1 MPPDSAELPRALK
14 PLLGSVVAKRYVVDG
29 FLGMGGM
36 AVVFSGRH
44 ATLDRKVAIKFM
56 RPEYSLN
63 ADVSKRFD
71 REARAASNFDHP
83 NCIEVFD
90 CGETKHGLK
99 FIVMPLLEGVELGSV
114 LGDPLP
120 PLQAVWLGI
129 QLLRG
134 LEHAHGHGVVH
145 RDLKPDNI
153 FVCLDHERRDLL
165 KIVDFG
171 IAKLLDKQAT
181 DGLQTKV
188 GAIVGTPAYMS
199 PEQAM
204 GTGID
209 ARADL
214 YSLGVIL
221 YHMLTGSAPF
231 RAADPRGL
239 LFQQVSMEPDP
250 LPSSVP
256 ELVQR
261 LVMALMAKE
270 RDDRPP
276 TATAA
281 LAAFE
286 RVYRQMQ
293 PDSTPWAPLLR
304 GSTTRPEASL
314 PPPKPAQPPAG
325 PVVRA
330 TPPGP
335 VDGGTQIYGP
345 EDAPKLQAPDPRPPR
360 LKPAVRGAQRPRATP
375 PSAPAPPPVPTARL
389 EAAPHRRGVSESS
402 NLDEMD
408 AALRKFLDMQ
418 TITAEDNLRSGIF
431 DAPEGGWGHGEL
443 AEPGDEAHAG
453 GPDDAKTDDSQS

>member
-1 MPPDSAELPRALK
+1 MPADSVELPRALK
-14 PLLGSVVAKRYVVDG
+14 PLLGTVVAKRYVVDG

-63 ADVSKRFD
+63 ADVSRRFD

-90 CGETKHGLK
+90 CGETHHGLK

-114 LGDPLP
+114 LGEPYP
-120 PLQAVWLGI
+120 APQVVWLGI

-153 FVCLDHERRDLL
+153 FVTLDHERRELL

-171 IAKLLDKQAT
+171 IAKLLKKQVS

-209 ARADL
+209 DRADL

-221 YHMLTGSAPF
+221 YHMLAGEAPF

-239 LFQQVSMEPDP
+239 LFQQVSMEAKP
-250 LPSSVP
+250 LPSRVP
-256 ELVQR
+256 ELVTR
-261 LVMALMAKE
+261 LVTALMAKE
-270 RDDRPP
+270 RDERPAS
-276 TATAA
+276 ATAA

-286 RVYRQMQ
+286 RVWRQLHN
-293 PDSTPWAPLLR
+293 DKTPWIQMVEARESAHP
-304 GSTTRPEASL
+304 GTRLPT
-314 PPPKPAQPPAG
+314 PPPASVPRTPSPPPSAVVPAA
-325 PVVRA
+325 
-330 TPPGP
+330 
-335 VDGGTQIYGP
+335 GGTQIYRP
-345 EDAPKLQAPDPRPPR
+345 QDVPTAPASVPKPPR
-360 LKPAVRGAQRPRATP
+360 LQPAARGVNRPRG
-375 PSAPAPPPVPTARL
+375 SKAPPPAPAVNSS
-389 EAAPHRRGVSESS
+389 AADP
-402 NLDEMD
+402 NKLDEMD
-408 AALRKFLDMQ
+408 AALRRFLEGQ

-431 DAPEGGWGHGEL
+431 DVPDGGWGDDVL
-443 AEPGDEAHAG
+443 LPGQKSNDDTD
-453 GPDDAKTDDSQS
+453 DDA

>member
-1 MPPDSAELPRALK
+1 MPPHSVELPRALK
-14 PLLGSVVAKRYVVDG
+14 PLLGTVVAKRYVVDG

-63 ADVSKRFD
+63 ADVSRRFD
-71 REARAASNFDHP
+71 REARAASNFEHP

-90 CGETKHGLK
+90 CGETNHGLK

-114 LGDPLP
+114 LGKPFP
-120 PLQAVWLGI
+120 PPQAVWLGI

-153 FVCLDHERRDLL
+153 FVTLDHERRELL

-171 IAKLLDKQAT
+171 IAKLLKKQVS

-209 ARADL
+209 DRADL

-221 YHMLTGSAPF
+221 YHMLAGKPPF

-239 LFQQVSMEPDP
+239 LFQQVSMEAKP
-250 LPSSVP
+250 LPSDVP
-256 ELVQR
+256 ELV
-261 LVMALMAKE
+261 
-270 RDDRPP
+270 
-276 TATAA
+276 
-281 LAAFE
+281 
-286 RVYRQMQ
+286 
-293 PDSTPWAPLLR
+293 
-304 GSTTRPEASL
+304 
-314 PPPKPAQPPAG
+314 
-325 PVVRA
+325 
-330 TPPGP
+330 
-335 VDGGTQIYGP
+335 
-345 EDAPKLQAPDPRPPR
+345 
-360 LKPAVRGAQRPRATP
+360 
-375 PSAPAPPPVPTARL
+375 
-389 EAAPHRRGVSESS
+389 
-402 NLDEMD
+402 
-408 AALRKFLDMQ
+408 
-418 TITAEDNLRSGIF
+418 
-431 DAPEGGWGHGEL
+431 
-443 AEPGDEAHAG
+443 
-453 GPDDAKTDDSQS
+453 

>member
-1 MPPDSAELPRALK
+1 MPADSVELPRALK
-14 PLLGSVVAKRYVVDG
+14 PLLGTVVAKRYVVDG

-63 ADVSKRFD
+63 EDVSRRFD
-71 REARAASNFDHP
+71 REARAASNFEHP

-90 CGETKHGLK
+90 CGETNHGLK

-114 LGDPLP
+114 LGEPFP
-120 PLQAVWLGI
+120 PAQAVWFGI

-153 FVCLDHERRDLL
+153 FVTLDHERRELL

-171 IAKLLDKQAT
+171 IAKLLEKQVS

-221 YHMLTGSAPF
+221 YHMLAGKAPF

-239 LFQQVSMEPDP
+239 LFQQVSMEAKP
-250 LPSSVP
+250 LPGSVP
-256 ELVQR
+256 ELVTR
-261 LVMALMAKE
+261 LVTALMAKE

-276 TATAA
+276 SATAA

-286 RVYRQMQ
+286 RVWRQLQ
-293 PDSTPWAPLLR
+293 SDKTPWIQLVKA
-304 GSTTRPEASL
+304 RPSAHPAAGL
-314 PPPKPAQPPAG
+314 PTPPPASARRTPSPAPSAPA
-325 PVVRA
+325 A
-330 TPPGP
+330 
-335 VDGGTQIYGP
+335 GGTQIYRP
-345 EDAPKLQAPDPRPPR
+345 EDIPKAPLSPPQPPVLQ
-360 LKPAVRGAQRPRATP
+360 PAARGVARPRASTP
-375 PSAPAPPPVPTARL
+375 PPPPPARSD
-389 EAAPHRRGVSESS
+389 PN
-402 NLDEMD
+402 NLDQMD
-408 AALRKFLDMQ
+408 AALRKFLDGQ

-431 DAPEGGWGHGEL
+431 DVPDGGWGDNL
-443 AEPGDEAHAG
+443 LLPGQRSDDE
-453 GPDDAKTDDSQS
+453 PDDT

>member
-63 ADVSKRFD
+63 PDVSKRFD

-114 LGDPLP
+114 LGEPLP
-120 PLQAVWLGI
+120 SLQVVWLGI

-153 FVCLDHERRDLL
+153 FVCLDHERRELL

-171 IAKLLDKQAT
+171 IAKLLEKQAT

-221 YHMLTGSAPF
+221 YHMLTGAAPF

-239 LFQQVSMEPDP
+239 LFQQVSMEPKP
-250 LPSSVP
+250 LPDSVP

-261 LVMALMAKE
+261 LVMTLMAKE

-293 PDSTPWAPLLR
+293 PDSTPWAQLL
-304 GSTTRPEASL
+304 SSPTPRPEARL
-314 PPPKPAQPPAG
+314 PSPIPAQAPRA

-330 TPPGP
+330 TPPEP
-335 VDGGTQIYGP
+335 VAGGTQIYGP
-345 EDAPKLQAPDPRPPR
+345 EDAPKLQVPDPRPPR
-360 LKPAVRGAQRPRATP
+360 MQPAARGVNRPRATP
-375 PSAPAPPPVPTARL
+375 SPPPQ
-389 EAAPHRRGVSESS
+389 AADRGASEGS

-431 DAPEGGWGHGEL
+431 DAPEGGWGPEDLADIDEL
-443 AEPGDEAHAG
+443 TGDGKE
-453 GPDDAKTDDSQS
+453 

>member
-1 MPPDSAELPRALK
+1 M
-14 PLLGSVVAKRYVVDG
+14 AKRYVVDG

-36 AVVFSGRH
+36 AVVFRGRH

-63 ADVSKRFD
+63 RDVSKRFD

-114 LGDPLP
+114 LGKPFP
-120 PLQAVWLGI
+120 ARQVVWLGI

-134 LEHAHGHGVVH
+134 LEHAHEHGVVH

-153 FVCLDHERRDLL
+153 FVTLDHERRELL

-204 GTGID
+204 GTGVD

-221 YHMLTGSAPF
+221 YHMLTGKAPF

-239 LFQQVSMEPDP
+239 LFQQVSMEPKP
-250 LPSSVP
+250 LPDDVP

-261 LVMALMAKE
+261 LVTALMAKE
-270 RDDRPP
+270 RDERPP
-276 TATAA
+276 SASAA

-286 RVYRQMQ
+286 RVYQQ
-293 PDSTPWAPLLR
+293 LDADGPAWITLLE
-304 GSTTRPEASL
+304 SKAAKPEASAPVRSAAPPPPPPPKRL
-314 PPPKPAQPPAG
+314 PTPPKPA
-325 PVVRA
+325 V
-330 TPPGP
+330 
-335 VDGGTQIYGP
+335 GGTQVYRP
-345 EDAPKLQAPDPRPPR
+345 EDVPRMQSPSPMPPR
-360 LKPAVRGAQRPRATP
+360 FQPAARGVQRPRATP
-375 PSAPAPPPVPTARL
+375 PPPPKTPAKGDD
-389 EAAPHRRGVSESS
+389 RGTSETS

-408 AALRKFLDMQ
+408 AALRKFLEMQ

-431 DAPEGGWGHGEL
+431 EAPEGGWGVDDLADIEEL
-443 AEPGDEAHAG
+443 TN
-453 GPDDAKTDDSQS
+453 AKK

>member
-1 MPPDSAELPRALK
+1 MPADSVELPRALK
-14 PLLGSVVAKRYVVDG
+14 PLLGTVVAKRYVVDG

-63 ADVSKRFD
+63 ADVSRRFD

-90 CGETKHGLK
+90 CGETNHGLK

-114 LGDPLP
+114 LGEPYP
-120 PLQAVWLGI
+120 APQVVWLGI

-134 LEHAHGHGVVH
+134 LEHAHSHGVVH

-153 FVCLDHERRDLL
+153 FVTLDHERRERL

-171 IAKLLDKQAT
+171 IAKLLKKQVS

-209 ARADL
+209 DRADL

-221 YHMLTGSAPF
+221 YHMLAGHAPF

-239 LFQQVSMEPDP
+239 LFQQVSMEAKP
-250 LPSSVP
+250 LPSEVP
-256 ELVQR
+256 ELVTR
-261 LVMALMAKE
+261 LVTTLMAKE

-276 TATAA
+276 SATAA
-281 LAAFE
+281 LGAFE
-286 RVYRQMQ
+286 RVWRQLQ
-293 PDSTPWAPLLR
+293 SDKTPWIRMVEAPQSEQPAPRLP
-304 GSTTRPEASL
+304 T
-314 PPPKPAQPPAG
+314 PPPASVSRTPSPPPSPPVPAA
-325 PVVRA
+325 
-330 TPPGP
+330 
-335 VDGGTQIYGP
+335 GGTQIYRP
-345 EDAPKLQAPDPRPPR
+345 EDVPTPPAATPKPPR
-360 LKPAVRGAQRPRATP
+360 MRPAARGVNRPRGAQAASP
-375 PSAPAPPPVPTARL
+375 PAQARGGDGD
-389 EAAPHRRGVSESS
+389 P
-402 NLDEMD
+402 NKLDEMD
-408 AALRKFLDMQ
+408 AALRKFLDGQ

-431 DAPEGGWGHGEL
+431 DVPDGGWGDEIL
-443 AEPGDEAHAG
+443 LPGQKSNN
-453 GPDDAKTDDSQS
+453 DADGDA

>member
-1 MPPDSAELPRALK
+1 MPGESAELPRALK

-44 ATLDRKVAIKFM
+44 ATLARKVAIKFM
-56 RPEYSLN
+56 RPEYGLN
-63 ADVSKRFD
+63 RDVSKRFD

-114 LGDPLP
+114 LGEPLP
-120 PLQAVWLGI
+120 PLQALWLGI

-153 FVCLDHERRDLL
+153 FITLDHERKELL

-171 IAKLLDKQAT
+171 IAKLLQKQAT

-221 YHMLTGSAPF
+221 YHMLSGNAPF

-239 LFQQVSMEPDP
+239 LFQQVSMEPKP
-250 LPSSVP
+250 LPDSVP

-261 LVMALMAKE
+261 LVATLMAKE

-276 TATAA
+276 SATAA

-286 RVYRQMQ
+286 RVYRQLQ
-293 PDSTPWAPLLR
+293 PEDSTPWVALLETP
-304 GSTTRPEASL
+304 SQRPESRLPSPVPSKLSTNAGAKPEPGAAPVSGATQLYEPEDMPQMPASSPQ
-314 PPPKPAQPPAG
+314 PPPFRPAARG
-325 PVVRA
+325 VA
-330 TPPGP
+330 
-335 VDGGTQIYGP
+335 
-345 EDAPKLQAPDPRPPR
+345 RP
-360 LKPAVRGAQRPRATP
+360 RGARREP
-375 PSAPAPPPVPTARL
+375 PTQPD
-389 EAAPHRRGVSESS
+389 RGASETS

-408 AALRKFLDMQ
+408 AALRKFLDQQ

-431 DAPEGGWGHGEL
+431 DAPEGGWGVEELPDIEEL
-443 AEPGDEAHAG
+443 ADVEELTDIEER
-453 GPDDAKTDDSQS
+453 TDDSES

>member
-1 MPPDSAELPRALK
+1 MPGDSAELPRALK

-36 AVVFSGRH
+36 AVVFRGRH

-63 ADVSKRFD
+63 RDVSKRFD

-114 LGDPLP
+114 LGKPLP
-120 PLQAVWLGI
+120 ALQVVWLGI

-153 FVCLDHERRDLL
+153 FVTLDHERRELL

-171 IAKLLDKQAT
+171 IAKLLQKQAT

-221 YHMLTGSAPF
+221 YHMLVGRPPF
-231 RAADPRGL
+231 KAADPRGL
-239 LFQQVSMEPDP
+239 LFQQVSMEPKP
-250 LPSSVP
+250 LPDTVP
-256 ELVQR
+256 ELVTR
-261 LVMALMAKE
+261 LVTTLMEKE
-270 RDDRPP
+270 RDERPP
-276 TATAA
+276 TASAA

-286 RVYRQMQ
+286 RVYQQLQ
-293 PDSTPWAPLLR
+293 PDDTPWTPLLE
-304 GSTTRPEASL
+304 TPTERPESRLAPSPAPRASAS
-314 PPPKPAQPPAG
+314 PPPPPPPSSSKASAPPPPPPAG
-325 PVVRA
+325 
-330 TPPGP
+330 
-335 VDGGTQIYGP
+335 GTKIYGP
-345 EDAPKLQAPDPRPPR
+345 GDSPMRAETSPRPPR
-360 LKPAVRGAQRPRATP
+360 MQPAARGASRPRAATP
-375 PSAPAPPPVPTARL
+375 SPPPAPSPAPAASQ
-389 EAAPHRRGVSESS
+389 GSSETS
-402 NLDEMD
+402 NLEEMD

-431 DAPEGGWGHGEL
+431 DVPEGGWG
-443 AEPGDEAHAG
+443 
-453 GPDDAKTDDSQS
+453 TDDLTALGDLGNKPSDD

>member
-1 MPPDSAELPRALK
+1 MPAHSVELPRALK
-14 PLLGSVVAKRYVVDG
+14 PLLGTVVAKRYVVDG

-63 ADVSKRFD
+63 NDVSRRFD

-90 CGETKHGLK
+90 CGETNHGLK

-114 LGDPLP
+114 LGEPYP
-120 PLQAVWLGI
+120 APQVVWLGI

-153 FVCLDHERRDLL
+153 FVTLDHERRELL

-171 IAKLLDKQAT
+171 IAKLLKKQVS

-204 GTGID
+204 GTGVD

-221 YHMLTGSAPF
+221 YHMLAGKAPF

-239 LFQQVSMEPDP
+239 LFQQVSMEAKP
-250 LPSSVP
+250 LPSEVP
-256 ELVQR
+256 ELVTR
-261 LVMALMAKE
+261 LVTALMAKE

-276 TATAA
+276 SATAA
-281 LAAFE
+281 LGAFE
-286 RVYRQMQ
+286 RVWRQLQ
-293 PDSTPWAPLLR
+293 DDKTPWIRMVDAPE
-304 GSTTRPEASL
+304 SAHPATRLPA
-314 PPPKPAQPPAG
+314 PPPASVARTPSPPPIPPVPAA
-325 PVVRA
+325 
-330 TPPGP
+330 
-335 VDGGTQIYGP
+335 GGTQIYRP
-345 EDAPKLQAPDPRPPR
+345 EDVPTPPATSPKPPRIQPAARGVNRPRGSQAPSP
-360 LKPAVRGAQRPRATP
+360 P
-375 PSAPAPPPVPTARL
+375 PSGPASASDP
-389 EAAPHRRGVSESS
+389 
-402 NLDEMD
+402 NKLDEMD
-408 AALRKFLDMQ
+408 AALRKFLDGQ

-431 DAPEGGWGHGEL
+431 DVPDGGWGDEIL
-443 AEPGDEAHAG
+443 LPGQSSGNDSE
-453 GPDDAKTDDSQS
+453 DDA

>member
-1 MPPDSAELPRALK
+1 MPGDSAELPRALR
-14 PLLGSVVAKRYVVDG
+14 PLLGSIVAKRYVVDG

-36 AVVFSGRH
+36 AVVFRGRH

-63 ADVSKRFD
+63 ADVSRRFD

-114 LGDPLP
+114 LGKPLP
-120 PLQAVWLGI
+120 PLQVVWLGM

-153 FVCLDHERRDLL
+153 FVTLDHERRELL

-171 IAKLLDKQAT
+171 IAKLLKKQAP
-181 DGLQTKV
+181 DGLKTKV

-209 ARADL
+209 DRADL

-221 YHMLTGSAPF
+221 YHMLAGKAPF

-239 LFQQVSMEPDP
+239 LFQQVSMEPKP

-256 ELVQR
+256 ELVTR
-261 LVMALMAKE
+261 LIMTLMAKE
-270 RDDRPP
+270 RDERPP
-276 TATAA
+276 SATAA
-281 LAAFE
+281 LGAFE
-286 RVYRQMQ
+286 RVYRQLQ
-293 PDSTPWAPLLR
+293 PDTTPWVTLLESPSPHPAPRLP
-304 GSTTRPEASL
+304 SPMPASAGRVPS
-314 PPPKPAQPPAG
+314 PPPPPQAAPRPSPP
-325 PVVRA
+325 PVPGS
-330 TPPGP
+330 PPPSGSVP
-335 VDGGTQIYGP
+335 VGGTQIYGP
-345 EDAPKLQAPDPRPPR
+345 DDVPKKDSSSPSPMPPR
-360 LKPAVRGAQRPRATP
+360 FQPAARGVARPRAA
-375 PSAPAPPPVPTARL
+375 SVPPPPPPPKVKLKKVDA
-389 EAAPHRRGVSESS
+389 ESS

-431 DAPEGGWGHGEL
+431 DAPEGGWD
-443 AEPGDEAHAG
+443 GDPE
-453 GPDDAKTDDSQS
+453 DA

>member
-1 MPPDSAELPRALK
+1 MPGESAELPRALR

-36 AVVFSGRH
+36 AVVFRGRH

-63 ADVSKRFD
+63 ADVSRRFD

-90 CGETKHGLK
+90 CGETTHGLK

-114 LGDPLP
+114 LGEPFP
-120 PLQAVWLGI
+120 PAQAVWLGM

-153 FVCLDHERRDLL
+153 FVTLDHERREQL

-171 IAKLLDKQAT
+171 IAKLLQQQAS
-181 DGLQTKV
+181 DGLHTKV

-204 GTGID
+204 GTTVD

-214 YSLGVIL
+214 YSLGIIL
-221 YHMLTGSAPF
+221 YHMLTGSPPF
-231 RAADPRGL
+231 KAADARGL
-239 LFQQVSMEPDP
+239 LFQQVSMEPKP
-250 LPSSVP
+250 IAESVP
-256 ELVQR
+256 ELVRR
-261 LVMALMAKE
+261 LVEALMAKD

-276 TATAA
+276 SAATA
-281 LAAFE
+281 LNAFE
-286 RVYRQMQ
+286 HVFEQMV
-293 PDSTPWAPLLR
+293 PDFSSWIPLL
-304 GSTTRPEASL
+304 TTSSRAPARRSIPS
-314 PPPKPAQPPAG
+314 PPISPSPRVPSPPSPA
-325 PVVRA
+325 V
-330 TPPGP
+330 
-335 VDGGTQIYGP
+335 GGTKVYGP
-345 EDAPKLQAPDPRPPR
+345 DDAPARAQVSPRPPQPQ
-360 LKPAVRGAQRPRATP
+360 PAARGVARPRV
-375 PSAPAPPPVPTARL
+375 APPPPLAHP
-389 EAAPHRRGVSESS
+389 AAPQARPKNDAETS
-402 NLDEMD
+402 NLEEMD
-408 AALRKFLDMQ
+408 AALRKFLEQQ

-431 DAPEGGWGHGEL
+431 DI
-443 AEPGDEAHAG
+443 
-453 GPDDAKTDDSQS
+453 PDDGWQTGKKTDPDT